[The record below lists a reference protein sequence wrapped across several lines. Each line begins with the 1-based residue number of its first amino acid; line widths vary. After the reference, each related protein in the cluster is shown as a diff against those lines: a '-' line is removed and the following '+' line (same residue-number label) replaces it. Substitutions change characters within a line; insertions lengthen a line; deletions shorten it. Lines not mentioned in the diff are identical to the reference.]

1 MFLTLRAHEKLVEY
15 YTCTSGVQ
23 ALELCTGLLSDT
35 VRTLISFSA
44 IRDPNSSAKT
54 WTWKFID
61 T

>member
-54 WTWKFID
+54 
-61 T
+61 

>member
-15 YTCTSGVQ
+15 YACTSSVQ

-44 IRDPNSSAKT
+44 IRDPNSSA
-54 WTWKFID
+54 
-61 T
+61 